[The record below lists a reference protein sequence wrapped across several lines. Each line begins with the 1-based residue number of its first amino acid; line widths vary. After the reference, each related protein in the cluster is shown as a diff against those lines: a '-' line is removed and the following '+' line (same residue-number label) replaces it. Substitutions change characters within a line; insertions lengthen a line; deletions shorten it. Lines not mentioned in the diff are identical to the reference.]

1 MKIKDVITSIF
12 TNIAEAELLESKVK
26 FMAVYSSRQDESLS
40 IVKGKYILAN
50 TNRQRINDQF
60 SKSN

>member
-26 FMAVYSSRQDESLS
+26 FMAVYSSSREESLS
-40 IVKGKYILAN
+40 IVKGKIILIN
-50 TNRQRINDQF
+50 TSR
-60 SKSN
+60 

>member
-40 IVKGKYILAN
+40 IVKGKYIRAN
-50 TNRQRINDQF
+50 TNRQ
-60 SKSN
+60 